1 MKIAL
6 SQLMAMQPLQKV
18 VIHSLDCALYQVSIE
33 QDLCEFFVT
42 DDKGK
47 LLRTHSITDMQ
58 RYFVGINVDSMF
70 LRQQSAYDEMIGQPL
85 KRDSNVLEV
94 PLATDHVAL

>member
-6 SQLMAMQPLQKV
+6 SQLMTMQPLQKV
-18 VIHSLDCALYQVSIE
+18 VIHSLDCALYQVSIV

-47 LLRTHSITDMQ
+47 MLRTHSISDMQ
-58 RYFVGINVDSMF
+58 RFFLGLEVESMA
-70 LRQQSAYDEMIGQPL
+70 LRQQSAYDEMIGQPI
-85 KRDSNVLEV
+85 KEDSNALEV
-94 PLATDHVAL
+94 PLAVKHAVL